1 MDTRTLIF
9 SIGLLNLSFALL
21 AWLHLSNTTMQNAD
35 LALWQRA
42 KFVCGLGYLL
52 GWARPMLPEVL
63 MPWAHIG
70 NALQFI
76 GIALELGA
84 YLGFLGLQRWRRT
97 VAAGLGTGLIAF
109 TLAVV
114 LDQTSHAM
122 IISGTSIA
130 GLLYASMALIFWQ
143 HRHRAPQLM
152 TTMALFDALVASLL
166 LYKAMTGLLLV
177 TMVPY
182 AATLINSA
190 LYVTAFVVMCCN
202 GFGFLLLIKQGDDLR
217 LRSALAELTKADA
230 QQRQFIAMLSHEVR
244 SPLAVI
250 DATAQVLEQR
260 LQSSVALL
268 PLVARVRRGAVRL
281 AYFFENSITQDRI
294 DTGNF
299 SLEVCEI
306 DISKMAH
313 WAKESAEQL
322 STNHTIEL
330 VMPSEPFPVLMGDP
344 TLLRMLL
351 SNLLANA
358 LKYSAGNTIVT
369 LRLSIIGNCCRM
381 EVIDQGAGI
390 PLKEQAMIFKKYA
403 RGAAAEH
410 VSGAG
415 LGLALVKHIADLHR
429 GSVHLES
436 QPGAGAR
443 FIVDIPMR
451 QPETPN
457 PTT

>member
-9 SIGLLNLSFALL
+9 SIGLLNLSFSLV
-21 AWLHLSNTTMQNAD
+21 AWLHLSNSRMQNAD
-35 LALWQRA
+35 LTLWQRA
-42 KFVCGLGYLL
+42 KFVCGLGYML
-52 GWARPMLPEVL
+52 GWARALLPETFQ
-63 MPWAHIG
+63 PWAYIG
-70 NALQFI
+70 NAMQFT
-76 GIALELGA
+76 GIALELSA
-84 YLGFLGLQRWRRT
+84 YLGFLGLQRWRRKVT
-97 VAAGLGTGLIAF
+97 AGLVIGLIAF
-109 TLAVV
+109 TLSVV
-114 LDQTSHAM
+114 LDETSHAM

-130 GLLYASMALIFWQ
+130 GLLYASMALIFLQ
-143 HRHRAPQLM
+143 NRHRAPQLM
-152 TTMALFDALVASLL
+152 TIMAFFDALVASLL
-166 LYKAMTGLLLV
+166 LYKGLTGLLIV
-177 TMVPY
+177 TMVPFATTLMNSVLY
-182 AATLINSA
+182 AA
-190 LYVTAFVVMCCN
+190 AFVVMCCN
-202 GFGFLLLIKQGDDLR
+202 GYGFLLLIKQGDDLR
-217 LRSALAELTKADA
+217 LQTALNELTNSDA

-250 DATAQVLEQR
+250 DATAQVLAQR
-260 LQSSVALL
+260 LESSESLL
-268 PLVARVRRGAVRL
+268 PLVARIRRGAVRL

-299 SLEVCEI
+299 SLEVCEV
-306 DISKMAH
+306 DIPKMAH

-330 VMPSEPFPVLMGDP
+330 VMPSEPLPALMGDP

-358 LKYSAGNTIVT
+358 LKYSPANTIVT

-403 RGAAAEH
+403 RGAASEH

-415 LGLALVKHIADLHR
+415 LGLALVEHIAALHR

-451 QPETPN
+451 QPETAT
-457 PTT
+457 PTI